1 MMPDQIAKSGSES
14 SEQQALFCWAA
25 LAAIDYPPLCY
36 LFAIPNGGFRFK
48 REAARLKAEGVRAG
62 VPDVLLPLPKFKW
75 AGLFIEMKKKR
86 VGRVQDN
93 QSEWI
98 VYLNSVGYLAVVC
111 YGWEDARDT
120 ILTYLRY

>member
-1 MMPDQIAKSGSES
+1 MRPEDLVKSGSES

-25 LAAIDYPPLCY
+25 LAATEYPALSR

-98 VYLNSVGYLAVVC
+98 AYLNSAGYLAVVC
-111 YGWEDARDT
+111 YGWEEARDT
-120 ILTYLRY
+120 ILTYLHY